1 MAEYLIPVN
10 ADVGTIE
17 VSFINEPD
25 PLLNQAGVKGL
36 GEVVMT
42 GVAPAIGN
50 AIFHATSKRLRDL
63 PIRLEHLL

>member
-10 ADVGTIE
+10 ADIGEIE
-17 VSFINEPD
+17 VSFVNEPD

-42 GVAPAIGN
+42 GVAPAIAN
-50 AIFHATSKRLRDL
+50 AIFHATGKRLRDL